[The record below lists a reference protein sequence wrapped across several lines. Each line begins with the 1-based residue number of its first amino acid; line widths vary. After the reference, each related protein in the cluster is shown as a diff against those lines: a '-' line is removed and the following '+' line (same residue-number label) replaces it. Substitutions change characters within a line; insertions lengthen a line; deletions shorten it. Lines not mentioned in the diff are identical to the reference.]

1 MIRPRQRATI
11 SVRLIG
17 SQTDHRWR
25 APLLAE
31 GFAVP
36 AGGPAECA
44 LADLRGAE
52 NLDTA
57 LAEAR
62 RIALPLPLCVVL
74 SLDEPLPREG
84 HRDVVLVRLDRDRTE
99 PLAAAIRSSVA
110 AMHEAHALSVRSRA
124 LAACGL
130 PLGSIHWPD
139 LDAPAVMLAEPD
151 RDLLPIL
158 KGLPCEKLVTPLSSS
173 HTLRLL
179 ENQNAGALIIHLGR
193 GNEHRLPVL
202 KLIRRQSDLAEL
214 PVAVVCEE
222 WTEELTASW
231 LQHGADLLGR
241 PSELPRLLET
251 LQAGTSRY
259 TVRQAVT
266 QSLTNSVVTDE
277 GHPSPIA
284 GQRLFDQVVAE
295 HRALGD
301 RMAFGVI
308 ELHPEGGGSEHDVSE
323 AGVYMAMALTGA
335 NLICRPRPSVFVVA
349 MPYAD
354 KYYAGRTIRTLKTL
368 IEDLKFGQEP
378 DSVLISAKSAAID
391 GTGLTPKEAI
401 SELRTTLLQQVVDE
415 TLALA

>member
-1 MIRPRQRATI
+1 
-11 SVRLIG
+11 VRLIG
-17 SQTDHRWR
+17 ARTDHRWR
-25 APLLAE
+25 ASLLAE

-44 LADLRGAE
+44 LADLRGSSD
-52 NLDTA
+52 LDAA
-57 LAEAR
+57 LGEAR
-62 RIALPLPLCVVL
+62 RAALPLPLCVVL
-74 SLDEPLPREG
+74 SLHEPLPSQR
-84 HRDVVLVRLDRDRTE
+84 HRDVVLVRLDSEERTA
-99 PLAAAIRSSVA
+99 PVAAALRSSVA

-130 PLGSIHWPD
+130 PLGAISWPD

-151 RDLLPIL
+151 RDLLPLL
-158 KGLPCEKLVTPLSSS
+158 KGLSCERLVTPLSSS

-179 ENQNAGALIIHLGR
+179 ENQNAGALVVHLGR
-193 GNEHRLPVL
+193 GKEHRLPVL

-214 PVAVVCEE
+214 PVAVVTEH
-222 WTEELTASW
+222 WTPDLAGSW
-231 LQHGADLLGR
+231 LEHGADLIGR
-241 PSELPRLLET
+241 PGELPLLLKALE
-251 LQAGTSRY
+251 AGTSRY
-259 TVRQAVT
+259 SVRQSVS

-308 ELHPEGGGSEHDVSE
+308 ELYPDGGGSEHDVSE

-335 NLICRPRPSVFVVA
+335 NLICRPRPNVFVVA

-354 KYYAGRTIRTLKTL
+354 KYYAGRTMRTLKTL
-368 IEDLKFGQEP
+368 IEDLKFGHEP
-378 DSVLISAKSAAID
+378 DCVLISAKSAAID

-401 SELRTTLLQQVVDE
+401 NELRTTLLQQVVDD